1 VTLKSSASPSHLCDS
16 QVICIP
22 FSRSLGNSQVM
33 EERCVATVRSPTRT
47 QPSIVKC
54 RDDLRGPTI
63 NNTVSLA
70 CLQLKKPHHHVRTSA
85 TDSLITDGFNSS
97 CIFLRGKKFV
107 VSLSL
112 RFSYILA
119 ACVVPILYIK
129 RAGTGWPQ
137 HPRWREVFAHWI
149 VYPRSGLFSSSFFFV
164 SPIRSSLEASR

>member
-1 VTLKSSASPSHLCDS
+1 
-16 QVICIP
+16 
-22 FSRSLGNSQVM
+22 
-33 EERCVATVRSPTRT
+33 VATVRSPTRT

-54 RDDLRGPTI
+54 RDDLCGPTI

-70 CLQLKKPHHHVRTSA
+70 CLQLKKLGQALPHHHVRTSA

-129 RAGTGWPQ
+129 
-137 HPRWREVFAHWI
+137 
-149 VYPRSGLFSSSFFFV
+149 
-164 SPIRSSLEASR
+164 

>member
-1 VTLKSSASPSHLCDS
+1 MPDSESHLCDS

-112 RFSYILA
+112 FVSAIYSRLVLYPFYILNELA
-119 ACVVPILYIK
+119 SWMATASTLA
-129 RAGTGWPQ
+129 RS
-137 HPRWREVFAHWI
+137 FAHWI

-164 SPIRSSLEASR
+164 SPIRSSPEASR